1 LKYLLDQRL
10 STIPQHQWM
19 SKLLGFY
26 FRVEYKSG
34 TTNVVADALSCH
46 DTEDRGEITTLTT
59 PSFQLFDDLRHELAA
74 DLDQQTIKGEVES
87 SVCGDKWLLVDSLIT
102 VNGRVY
108 VPPASPPP
116 SAILVNTHD
125 VRNEGIETTNCD

>member
-1 LKYLLDQRL
+1 
-10 STIPQHQWM
+10 M
-19 SKLLGFY
+19 SKLLGFD

-34 TTNVVADALSCH
+34 TTNVVADALSCR

-59 PSFQLFDDLRHELAA
+59 PSFQLFDDLRHKLAA

-108 VPPASPPP
+108 VPPASSPP

-125 VRNEGIETTNCD
+125 VRHEGIETTNCD